1 MPAALVVDDALLL
14 SVLADGPPAEVRAA
28 LRQGV
33 LFTTISWY
41 YRLARATQDSAFS
54 GRLSAALAALPTRR
68 QTIVNAALDDLPPH
82 IGLLDIRRV
91 MPVMRRLD
99 TGRRLNFLTAEAV
112 AVAVSIDAGIRVTT
126 ESPLLAAAAEAL
138 DIDVRVLSL

>member
-1 MPAALVVDDALLL
+1 
-14 SVLADGPPAEVRAA
+14 
-28 LRQGV
+28 
-33 LFTTISWY
+33 
-41 YRLARATQDSAFS
+41 
-54 GRLSAALAALPTRR
+54 
-68 QTIVNAALDDLPPH
+68 
-82 IGLLDIRRV
+82 

-112 AVAVSIDAGIRVTT
+112 AAAVSIDAGIRVTT

>member
-1 MPAALVVDDALLL
+1 MPSLVVDDALLL
-14 SVLADGPPAEVRAA
+14 SVLADAPPPEVRTA

-41 YRLARATQDSAFS
+41 YRLARATQDPAFN
-54 GRLSAALAALPTRR
+54 GKLSAALAALPTRR
-68 QTIVNAALDDLPPH
+68 QSLVNAALDDLPPH
-82 IGLLDIRRV
+82 IGLLDIRRI

-126 ESPLLAAAAEAL
+126 ESPLLAVTAESL
-138 DIDVRVLSL
+138 GLDVRVLPL

>member
-1 MPAALVVDDALLL
+1 MPAPLVVDDALLL

-28 LRQGV
+28 LCQGG

-41 YRLARATQDSAFS
+41 YRLARATQDPTFN
-54 GRLSAALAALPTRR
+54 GRLSSALATLPTRR
-68 QTIVNAALDDLPPH
+68 QTLVNSALDDLPPH

-91 MPVMRRLD
+91 MPILRRLD
-99 TGRRLNFLTAEAV
+99 AGRRLNFLTAEAV
-112 AVAVSIDAGIRVTT
+112 AVAVSINAGIRVTT

-138 DIDVRVLSL
+138 DVELRILSL